1 MESLGIVA
9 FFFGSCMFILSM
21 VAWLSGACNEGN
33 CWKSVKTRY
42 PGCKILQDP
51 DHSFRFYVFVGEEMR
66 LVKTLNLTN
75 CEISSDIVCKE
86 LVS

>member
-1 MESLGIVA
+1 MEQLGLFVA
-9 FFFGSCMFILSM
+9 FFAIWMFVLSM

-51 DHSFRFYVFVGEEMR
+51 DHSFRFYVFVGEDMR
-66 LVKTLNLTN
+66 LVKTANLTN
-75 CEISSDIVCKE
+75 CEISSDILCKE
-86 LVS
+86 LGR